1 MFCKRNLLFLLATV
15 VLFAG
20 CSDQNDPTYPETT
33 GQRLSALV
41 RGEISSD
48 MIDFEFVAKVGD
60 GEGDPEPGTLLV
72 RGRNLAYDTEL
83 GVLTVDLSVF
93 NDSETSYPEPVGM
106 TFMQFIPAE
115 VTILDSDN
123 DLNGAGALIMFE
135 FDDDD
140 GEWGPGEESQL
151 RNVQFV
157 VAAGTSVGFV
167 ARIDVGMMPDGGTI
181 GGMVWHDENEDGVID
196 PDEGGVGGITMT
208 LHAGEDSTVTPLSTV
223 ETAED
228 GTYHFDG
235 LDAGYYTVVRGDRE
249 GMGGTTPSVMAV
261 ILVEVDGMVYD
272 FLAANFGVTRDGGSS
287 GNGTITGIVFN
298 DLNGDGIKNEGESGL
313 EGMTVT
319 LSGDASDTRITRP
332 SGSYDFTELAQGSYE
347 LTATGP
353 EGWVRT
359 TAEVIHVILESDE
372 GVFNEGLFGWMEEDG
387 GDFVEVGDYVHAK
400 GEYYAEPHRLVAE
413 IFNVSH
419 CDDDGDKDG
428 GDDDGCRE
436 NDCWG
441 RLAGPVTDLS
451 FEERYLEIM
460 GTKVYFSDKDDW
472 DFDDFDI
479 GIRARVDAA
488 RDEEVN
494 DGRVEAC
501 HRPHWWNGNRD
512 RVKGFVQ
519 EVVRGDDDEITGVIV
534 LNTLIEVTEDCDS
547 DD

>member
-33 GQRLSALV
+33 SQRLSALV

-48 MIDFEFVAKVGD
+48 LIDFEFVAKVGD

-72 RGRNLAYDTEL
+72 RGRNLAYDSEL

-93 NDSETSYPEPVGM
+93 NDSESSYPEPVGM

-123 DLNGAGALIMFE
+123 DMNGAGALIMFE
-135 FDDDD
+135 FEDDDL
-140 GEWGPGEESQL
+140 EWSPGEESQA

-167 ARIDVGMMPDGGTI
+167 ARVDVGMMSDRGTI

-196 PDEGGVGGITMT
+196 PDENGVGGITMT

-249 GMGGTTPSVMAV
+249 GMEGTTPAQMAV
-261 ILVEVDGMVYD
+261 ILVEVDGTVYD
-272 FLAANFGVTRDGGSS
+272 FLAANFGVARGGGGG

-313 EGMTVT
+313 EGLTVT

-359 TAEVIHVILESDE
+359 TAEVIHVILDSDE
-372 GVFNEGLFGWMEEDG
+372 GVFNDGLFGWMEEDG
-387 GDFVEVGDYVHAK
+387 GEDFVKVGDYVDAK
-400 GEYYAEPHRLVAE
+400 GEYQAEPHRLVAE
-413 IFNVSH
+413 KFKVKD
-419 CDDDGDKDG
+419 CDEDGD
-428 GDDDGCRE
+428 GDDKHGCRE

-441 RLAGPVTDLS
+441 RLAGQVTDVS

-460 GTKVYFSDKDDW
+460 GTKVYFFDKDDA
-472 DFDDFDI
+472 DFDDFEC
-479 GIRARVDAA
+479 GVRARVDAT
-488 RDEEVN
+488 RDEDVN
-494 DGRVEAC
+494 DGKVEAC
-501 HRPHWWNGNRD
+501 RRPHWHNGHD
-512 RVKGFVQ
+512 DKVKGFVQ
-519 EVVRGDDDEITGVIV
+519 EVIRGDDDEITGVIV
-534 LNTLIEVTEDCDS
+534 LNTLIEVNEDCDP
-547 DD
+547 DY